1 MTGLLT
7 LRAVARYLG
16 KRDQDVARLIELDG
30 LPAVR
35 LPAAKRIARRIPLH
49 GLHRW
54 LSERCEGSGFIT
66 VEELAREIAGC
77 AGADGAGDGRSE
89 MGDNLNQKEAA

>member
-16 KRDQDVARLIELDG
+16 KRDQDVAKLIDLDG

-35 LPAAKRIARRIPLH
+35 LPAEKRIARRIPLH

-54 LSERCEGSGFIT
+54 LSERCEGSEFIT
-66 VEELAREIAGC
+66 VDELAREIAGC
-77 AGADGAGDGRSE
+77 AAAAE
-89 MGDNLNQKEAA
+89 QEKLNQKEAA